1 MTSFT
6 SNENKGLL
14 WQLMVESNVFA
25 GIPPNKYAKV
35 KDIFEKE
42 VIFQNRNVSTK
53 SLTQLN
59 KQVLLQVSNELQI
72 FREDNTVKPITST
85 DISQE
90 RRTQFSSNLSVKQQ
104 EFSNLINSEKPR
116 EINFR
121 DDPDDEIE
129 NEVSEELIS
138 SMISR
143 REKQLNRALESHDK
157 VGASKWIGLNKES
170 TINTSIPKLNI
181 GSDIKLDGVNTIRLN
196 HKIIDDD
203 KKGKKLN
210 DFLSQLTNADADTDT
225 DNVNFAGDTVSEIK
239 QVYHEIMDRM
249 SRLNILI
256 KRLE

>member
-59 KQVLLQVSNELQI
+59 KEVLLQVSNKLQI

-90 RRTQFSSNLSVKQQ
+90 RRTQFSSNLSVKQK

-116 EINFR
+116 EINFF
-121 DDPDDEIE
+121 
-129 NEVSEELIS
+129 N
-138 SMISR
+138 
-143 REKQLNRALESHDK
+143 
-157 VGASKWIGLNKES
+157 
-170 TINTSIPKLNI
+170 
-181 GSDIKLDGVNTIRLN
+181 
-196 HKIIDDD
+196 
-203 KKGKKLN
+203 
-210 DFLSQLTNADADTDT
+210 
-225 DNVNFAGDTVSEIK
+225 
-239 QVYHEIMDRM
+239 YHI
-249 SRLNILI
+249 
-256 KRLE
+256 